1 LYFYFNTV
9 ISIVCCML
17 QLVTISE
24 YHVKQM
30 QDNMNS
36 SDTDTSTSVSSD
48 NGHQFVQHLCMIYQS
63 KVIWIYCYNRA
74 HFNPQKYNVPD
85 GIQFRNLW
93 HCKARPTELK
103 KIFTNSVSRGGYE
116 PTTVHITL
124 GRGAYTLQ
132 YIHWLYDE
140 MVSDKLV
147 ISSLFKKGF
156 FLLKEILKLTKNN

>member
-1 LYFYFNTV
+1 MDKQSYVQLLSCKFFCIFTSTL

-63 KVIWIYCYNRA
+63 KVI
-74 HFNPQKYNVPD
+74 
-85 GIQFRNLW
+85 
-93 HCKARPTELK
+93 
-103 KIFTNSVSRGGYE
+103 
-116 PTTVHITL
+116 
-124 GRGAYTLQ
+124 
-132 YIHWLYDE
+132 
-140 MVSDKLV
+140 
-147 ISSLFKKGF
+147 
-156 FLLKEILKLTKNN
+156 